1 MERIARSIISL
12 TLTVILIA
20 VTGCSS
26 RNLVITTGFD
36 KTELMRINDTSTFL
50 PEYMLYLTTVQN
62 QYEQVYGE
70 DLWGQE
76 YGAESLETRVKDK
89 VIAELAQ
96 VKVMN
101 LMAMDY
107 GLSFSQSEEEKITRL
122 SDKFYESL
130 NEDEIEVIKL
140 TPEICRQACA
150 EYAMARKVYEFIIK
164 DVNPEI
170 SDDEARTVTILQIFI
185 KNYTEDAAGRHVPY
199 SDRMLQ
205 EAKEKVSLAYSLTG
219 EKDASFESIQA
230 KFNEGEETVRTIAR
244 GALDKP
250 LEEAVFNLSNGEVS
264 EVIETEDG
272 YYILKCISD
281 FDIDETQKNKVKLL
295 EAEKEQVFD
304 DTYNRYLASIT
315 KSLNQNLYDSIT
327 LIHNDNVKT
336 MDFFEIMK

>member
-12 TLTVILIA
+12 ALTVILIA

-122 SDKFYESL
+122 SDKFY
-130 NEDEIEVIKL
+130 
-140 TPEICRQACA
+140 
-150 EYAMARKVYEFIIK
+150 
-164 DVNPEI
+164 
-170 SDDEARTVTILQIFI
+170 
-185 KNYTEDAAGRHVPY
+185 
-199 SDRMLQ
+199 
-205 EAKEKVSLAYSLTG
+205 
-219 EKDASFESIQA
+219 
-230 KFNEGEETVRTIAR
+230 
-244 GALDKP
+244 
-250 LEEAVFNLSNGEVS
+250 
-264 EVIETEDG
+264 
-272 YYILKCISD
+272 
-281 FDIDETQKNKVKLL
+281 
-295 EAEKEQVFD
+295 
-304 DTYNRYLASIT
+304 
-315 KSLNQNLYDSIT
+315 
-327 LIHNDNVKT
+327 
-336 MDFFEIMK
+336 